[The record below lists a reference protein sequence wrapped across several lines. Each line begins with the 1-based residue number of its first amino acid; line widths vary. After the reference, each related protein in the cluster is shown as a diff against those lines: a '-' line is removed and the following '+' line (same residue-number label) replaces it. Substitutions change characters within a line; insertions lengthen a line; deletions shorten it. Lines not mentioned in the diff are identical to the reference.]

1 MHAGAR
7 RRKGARWG
15 LALTA
20 VTALGASALVP
31 PVNAAVSG
39 PRVIVVSPESSVVAV
54 SGLDDETYTITLERG
69 GLPVSSA
76 TGTPDAS
83 GTLEI
88 NAGAQPFC
96 WIGVT
101 PEVIPGDEVHL
112 TGGGVDD
119 DFATVEDIKV
129 TSRPVG
135 NEGNDAFTV
144 TGTLGADLDLDN
156 VNVLVRFPFAA
167 DEWRADANTS
177 DEDNTLELDGSTWTA
192 TFTTSRDGIPVDAEV
207 IAAARTPTVLEATY
221 GVGGDPE
228 GDPPYNEATADRVGA
243 GAPIPEGCP
252 RRARRTIQD
261 VSPVSINLNNPGS
274 DLTVSGVTGGVSPTV
289 RVDLSD
295 GTPPTISRQ
304 ASLVGTP
311 PDAVPTEVTWRA
323 TFSAAEL
330 TTLDGAITVTA
341 EHAPIPGGAQNTRT
355 VLKDFVAPGVPTVS
369 PDGGTFR
376 DRVSVTM
383 AGEDGGRILFN
394 LRGGDPSQNGTVF
407 TGPFLITGDT
417 LLHAVQQDAAG
428 NLGPQITRRFTKLV
442 PPGPGS
448 GTPPG
453 AGAGAGPRGGRAIV
467 PLAPSIAKAK
477 SGKPRGVKT
486 ATARWRP
493 PKANGAVRNGYDVRA
508 LKLRPGR
515 AAKVLRPKS
524 VGPKATKVK
533 VTLPKGKY
541 RFQVRASSAAGN
553 SPWSGR
559 SNKVTA
565 R

>member
-1 MHAGAR
+1 
-7 RRKGARWG
+7 
-15 LALTA
+15 L
-20 VTALGASALVP
+20 VT

-39 PRVIVVSPESSVVAV
+39 GRVIVVTPESSVVAV
-54 SGLDDETYTITLERG
+54 TGLDDETYTITLERG
-69 GLPVSSA
+69 GVPVSSA
-76 TGTPDAS
+76 TGSPDAS
-83 GTLEI
+83 GALEI
-88 NAGAQPFC
+88 NAGAQPSC

-101 PEVIPGDEVHL
+101 PEIIPGDVVRL
-112 TGGGVDD
+112 TGGGVN
-119 DFATVEDIKV
+119 DFATVRDIKV
-129 TSRPVG
+129 TSRPVANPDG
-135 NEGNDAFTV
+135 DAFTV
-144 TGTLGADLDLDN
+144 TGTLGTGLLLDN
-156 VNVLVRFPFAA
+156 VNVLVRLPFGA

-177 DEDNTLELDGSTWTA
+177 DEDNTLELDGNTWTA
-192 TFTTSRDGIPVDAEV
+192 TFTASRDGIQVDAEV
-207 IAAARTPTVLEATY
+207 IAAARTPRVLEATY

-252 RRARRTIQD
+252 RRARRLID
-261 VSPVSINLNNPGS
+261 NVSPVSINLNNPGS
-274 DLTVSGVTGGVSPTV
+274 NLTVSGVTGGVLPTV
-289 RVDLSD
+289 RVDLAD
-295 GTPPTISRQ
+295 GTPPTISRP
-304 ASLVGTP
+304 ATLGDVEPGGVTG
-311 PDAVPTEVTWRA
+311 EVRWTA

-341 EHAPIPGGAQNTRT
+341 EHAPIAGGAQNTRT
-355 VLKDFVAPGVPTVS
+355 ALKDFVAPGVPTVS
-369 PDGGTFR
+369 PDGGVFR

-394 LRGGDPSQNGTVF
+394 LRGGDPSQQGTVF

-428 NLGPQITRRFTKLV
+428 NLGPQITRRFTKFV
-442 PPGPGS
+442 PPAPGS

-453 AGAGAGPRGGRAIV
+453 AGPGTGPRGGRAVV

-486 ATARWRP
+486 ATARWRA
-493 PKANGAVRNGYDVRA
+493 PKANGAVRDGYDVRA

-524 VGPKATKVK
+524 VGAKATKLK
-533 VTLPKGKY
+533 VTLPPGKY
-541 RFQVRASSAAGN
+541 KFQVRASSAAGD
-553 SPWSGR
+553 SPWSRR
-559 SNKVTA
+559 SNKVRA